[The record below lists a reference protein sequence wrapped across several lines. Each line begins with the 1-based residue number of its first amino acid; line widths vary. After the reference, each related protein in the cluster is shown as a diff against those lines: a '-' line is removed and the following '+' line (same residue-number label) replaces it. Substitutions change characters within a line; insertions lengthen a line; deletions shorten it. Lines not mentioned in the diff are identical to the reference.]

1 MFACLILLVRNSGQ
15 YSGGTFV
22 SRFSSCD
29 KPNACYRFV
38 KAIMNVTAAVAIVMP
53 IIMLAVR
60 ASPKTIVPTRMA
72 VIGSNTP
79 STEAFVAPMFLVAT
93 ARVAV
98 ETIVGRIANPIRFA
112 QSAHPLMPVVIFS
125 FDIKIKNH
133 VF

>member
-1 MFACLILLVRNSGQ
+1 
-15 YSGGTFV
+15 
-22 SRFSSCD
+22 
-29 KPNACYRFV
+29 
-38 KAIMNVTAAVAIVMP
+38 MNVTAAVAIVMP

-125 FDIKIKNH
+125 FDIKNSYCTPIYSGQYPRRFLIYVEVNLH
-133 VF
+133 CGITWDTSVPSP